1 MMKKLLL
8 LSLIAA
14 LQMTGAMALTSGH
27 FPSVS
32 GKDLNNTS
40 WTAPAGFP
48 GERTLVVVGFEEEQ
62 QVGIDS
68 WFEGMKVRK
77 PSSGISWI
85 EMPLINNPGMVMR
98 WIINTGMRGGIPSK
112 EVRAHV
118 WTAYTNKKAF
128 MEACGMAVPKNVYA
142 LVVDRSGKILAME
155 SGNYSKRGAA
165 VLFKALEH

>member
-1 MMKKLLL
+1 MNVTL
-8 LSLIAA
+8 ADNRV
-14 LQMTGAMALTSGH
+14 H
-27 FPSVS
+27 FPQVS
-32 GKDLNNTS
+32 GKDLNNKP

-68 WFEGMKVRK
+68 WFEGMEVRK
-77 PSSGISWI
+77 PSSAISWI
-85 EMPLINNPGMVMR
+85 EIPLINNPGLVMR

-112 EVRAHV
+112 EVRSHV

-128 MEACGMAVPKNVYA
+128 MEACGMAAPKNVYA

-155 SGNYSKRGAA
+155 SGCYSKKGAE
-165 VLFKALEH
+165 VLLKALQR

>member
-85 EMPLINNPGMVMR
+85 EMPLIDNPGMFMR
-98 WIINTGMRGGIPSK
+98 WFIDTGMRGGIKGHFQRS
-112 EVRAHV
+112 HV
-118 WTAYTNKKAF
+118 WTAYTNKRAF
-128 MEACGMAVPKNVYA
+128 LQSCGIASESEIRV
-142 LVVDRSGKILAME
+142 LVVDRSGKILHSE
-155 SGNYSKRGAA
+155 SGEYTKEGA
-165 VLFKALEH
+165 KALLKALYP